1 MNVTRDVIYDLL
13 PAYFAGEVSADTRA
27 LVEEFF
33 ATDPDFKRM
42 VERFGAL
49 LDLERGGRERPESS
63 TDGDRER
70 ETFNQIRARMKLRH
84 AAILWGLSALMAL
97 ALTFVAATG
106 RHGVANPGSIIGL
119 VFGAMAVA
127 TWLASNSRRPDY
139 WHAEFLSG
147 GANGPDRWRYR
158 RRIGR

>member
-27 LVEEFF
+27 LVDEFF

-49 LDLERGGRERPESS
+49 LDLEREQPGAA
-63 TDGDRER
+63 TDGDRQR

-84 AAILWGLSALMAL
+84 AAIFWGLSALMAL

-106 RHGVANPGSIIGL
+106 RHGLANPGAIIGL

-139 WHAEFLSG
+139 WHTEFLSG
-147 GANGPDRWRYR
+147 GADGSGGGRYR
-158 RRIGR
+158 RRSGR